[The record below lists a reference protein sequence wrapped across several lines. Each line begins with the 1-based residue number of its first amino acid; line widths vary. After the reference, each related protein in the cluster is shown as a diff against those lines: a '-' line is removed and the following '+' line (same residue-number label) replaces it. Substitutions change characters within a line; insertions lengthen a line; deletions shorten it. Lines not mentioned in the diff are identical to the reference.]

1 MKLKKVGAFLLAA
14 VVIVGLL
21 AGCGGNGGSNQ
32 GTEPSTE
39 NTDTSGGDAAGDDTA
54 GNGAAADDSTAGDDA
69 SGGSASDE
77 TASNDASG
85 GDAAGEVTI
94 WYYWET
100 EGHQKAL
107 DKVISDYNASQDEIS
122 VSAKYVP
129 FADFKKQLS
138 IGASADEL
146 PDIAILD
153 SPDHA
158 SYATMGIFADLGGKF
173 DVANYY
179 EGAVDSCTIDG
190 TLYGVPFGVNCLGL
204 YYNEELLE
212 AGGCQVPATWEELKE
227 TAQKLTKDNVTGL
240 AFCSLQNEEGTFNF
254 MPWVWSTGAGSYEIN
269 SEGGV
274 KALTLAKD
282 LVDSGAM
289 SKECINWT
297 QGDVMNQFI
306 SGNVAMMVNGPWQ
319 IPTMKEEAPDLK
331 WNVALIPK
339 DGDYASVLGGENY
352 AVIAGGNEEGA
363 LKFLQY
369 ATEEAQVKYL
379 MDCFGYISADKT
391 IAEGQF
397 SGDAVMEKFTEQLGY
412 AKARGPLAEWPEVSD
427 AISLAFNQVMTGE
440 KEPQEA
446 ADTAQ
451 QTIDGIVGQ

>member
-1 MKLKKVGAFLLAA
+1 MKLKKVVSVFMAA
-14 VVIVGLL
+14 MLSVGLL
-21 AGCGGNGGSNQ
+21 AGCGGDAGK
-32 GTEPSTE
+32 EDKK
-39 NTDTSGGDAAGDDTA
+39 DTSE
-54 GNGAAADDSTAGDDA
+54 S
-69 SGGSASDE
+69 
-77 TASNDASG
+77 TASNETAGEDESQDAGEDESSEGSSG
-85 GDAAGEVTI
+85 AEEVTI

-107 DKVISDYNASQDEIS
+107 DKVITDYNASQSDIT
-122 VSAKYVP
+122 VTAKYVP

-158 SYATMGIFADLGGKF
+158 SYATMGIFADLSGKF

-204 YYNEELLE
+204 YYNQDLLE
-212 AGGCQVPATWEELKE
+212 AAGCTVPANWEELKE
-227 TAQKLTKDNVTGL
+227 TASKLTKDNVTGL

-254 MPWVWSTGAGSYEIN
+254 MPWVWSTGAGSYEMN

-282 LVDSGAM
+282 LIDSGAM

-297 QGDVMNQFI
+297 QGEVMNQFI
-306 SGNVAMMVNGPWQ
+306 SGNVAMMINGPWQ
-319 IPTMKEEAPDLK
+319 IPTMKQEAPDLNWK
-331 WNVALIPK
+331 VALIPQDK
-339 DGDYASVLGGENY
+339 EYASALGGENY

-363 LKFLQY
+363 LKFLEY
-369 ATEEAQVKYL
+369 ATAKEQVEYL
-379 MDCFGYISADKT
+379 MDSFGYISADKT

-397 SGDAVMEKFTEQLGY
+397 ADDEAMKTFTEQLNY

-440 KEPQEA
+440 KEPKDA
-446 ADTAQ
+446 ADAAQ
-451 QTIDGIVGQ
+451 QVIDGIVTK